1 MIPPDPGSSDPIDPS
16 ATPAGDATPAV
27 PSPPV
32 DPATL
37 VDRAAPADSA
47 TPARPG
53 AGTLT
58 IEGRAAPGLF
68 VVGWLATLVG
78 LGAVLI
84 GLLAGG
90 RGVALILVVVGL
102 VALSIG
108 LVAGAGVQG
117 IERRARGDAAY
128 TGPSP
133 FLLFAASIP
142 TLALGLILV
151 GVPLTLAGVPVDG
164 PVAQLVSVTV
174 QALTWVG
181 LIRLLVVDNGAL
193 SWAEMGVRRFDGR
206 ALAEFASG
214 AMWAFPVIIATIP
227 VALILSA
234 FFPVQPVS
242 PLPATGENVG
252 FAIQLLAGAVVAPV
266 AEELLFRGFA
276 TTAWARTYG
285 ARRGLIQAALCFALV
300 HIINISGGSA
310 GEAFGL
316 VVVGFVTRIPI
327 ALALGWLFLRERSIW
342 VPIGLHATFNGVL
355 LVFGELAFR
364 NGIVPG

>member
-1 MIPPDPGSSDPIDPS
+1 LIPHDPGSSDPIDPS
-16 ATPAGDATPAV
+16 ATSADPGTPT
-27 PSPPV
+27 
-32 DPATL
+32 DPASPT
-37 VDRAAPADSA
+37 DPN

-53 AGTLT
+53 AGTFT

-68 VVGWLATLVG
+68 LVGWLATLIG
-78 LGAVLI
+78 IGAILI

-117 IERRARGDAAY
+117 IERRARGAAAY

-142 TLALGLILV
+142 TLALALILV
-151 GVPLTLAGVPVDG
+151 GVPLTFAGVPVDG
-164 PVAQLVSVTV
+164 PIGQLVSVTL
-174 QALTWVG
+174 QALVWVG
-181 LIRLLVVDNGAL
+181 LIRLLVVDGGAL
-193 SWAEMGVRRFDGR
+193 SWADMGLRRFDRR
-206 ALAEFASG
+206 ALTEFASG
-214 AMWAFPVIIATIP
+214 ALWAGPVIIATIP
-227 VALILSA
+227 VALILGE

-242 PLPATGENVG
+242 PLPATGDNVG

-316 VVVGFVTRIPI
+316 VVVGFATRIPV
-327 ALALGWLFLRERSIW
+327 ALALGWLVLRERSIW
-342 VPIGLHATFNGVL
+342 APIGLHATFNGVL
-355 LVFGELAFR
+355 LVLGELAFR
-364 NGIVPG
+364 NGIVPA